1 MITIGIKSKLNLGFN
16 QCSKID
22 YLSQLISNQFLT

>member
-22 YLSQLISNQFLT
+22 YLSQLYQINF